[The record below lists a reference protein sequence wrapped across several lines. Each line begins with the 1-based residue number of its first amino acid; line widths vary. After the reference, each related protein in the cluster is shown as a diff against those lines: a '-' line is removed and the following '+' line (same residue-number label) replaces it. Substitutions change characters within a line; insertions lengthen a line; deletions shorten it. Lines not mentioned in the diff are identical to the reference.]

1 MTETT
6 LRDVDVDGAVGESLA
21 ALVGRTRAELLRDC
35 TLGAA
40 GLLAAVA
47 ARPAV
52 ADARDSDV
60 AILNFALSLEYLQ
73 AAFYS
78 EVERMKV
85 LHGELA
91 RQARTVGAHER
102 AHVAAFRKV
111 LGAKAIKPSHFD
123 FRGATEGPE
132 KFRRTAVAF
141 EDLAVA
147 AYKGQAP
154 KIHSQAYLAAA
165 LGIHAVEARHAAW
178 IRRLAGVVPAPTAF
192 DLPRSRASATQI
204 VGSTHFVVH
213 TSGAGK
219 PPRFM
224 G

>member
-21 ALVGRTRAELLRDC
+21 SLVGRTRAELLRDC
-35 TLGAA
+35 TLGAE

-73 AAFYS
+73 AAFYT

-154 KIHSQAYLAAA
+154 KIHSRAYLAAA

-178 IRRLAGVVPAPTAF
+178 I
-192 DLPRSRASATQI
+192 
-204 VGSTHFVVH
+204 
-213 TSGAGK
+213 
-219 PPRFM
+219 
-224 G
+224 